1 VNILILGGNRFV
13 GRHLASELGNNHLVT
28 VFNRSGTGPSN
39 VSIIQGDRNSSKDL
53 DKIDFSTYNVV
64 VDFCLFKPE
73 QFNLIKDRLVCRYIF
88 ISSAAAYADS
98 HRFMFNANAPIGG
111 LSAFEPYGR
120 EKAECET
127 LIQQS
132 NLDYVIVRPPYVD
145 GANSHRPRLAY
156 FINKLK
162 NREAIE
168 IDKDGL
174 GVMSFVWVEDLV
186 EALYILTIGT
196 YPSRTAVNAVGY
208 EHYTV
213 LELIEELAK
222 LLGVTAIY
230 EYNSNQVIYQNTDLV
245 LTPGSLLEFF
255 KEPFIDRL
263 PEYLKWYNINAKD
276 KYGYE

>member
-1 VNILILGGNRFV
+1 MNILILGGNRFV
-13 GRHLASELGNNHLVT
+13 GRHLASELGSSHSVT
-28 VFNRSGTGPSN
+28 VFNRTGTGPSN
-39 VSIIQGDRNSSKDL
+39 VSIIQGDRNNSQDL
-53 DKIDFSTYNVV
+53 DKIDFSNYNVV

-73 QFNLIKDRLVCRYIF
+73 QFELIKDRLTCRYIF

-98 HRFMFNANAPIGG
+98 YRFMFNADASTGG

-120 EKAECET
+120 EKAECEA

-132 NLDYVIVRPPYVD
+132 DLDYVIVRPPYID

-162 NREAIE
+162 NREVIE
-168 IDKDGL
+168 ISEDGS

-196 YPSRTAVNAVGY
+196 YPSRAAVNAVGY

-213 LELIEELAK
+213 IELIEELAK
-222 LLGVTAIY
+222 LLGVTATY
-230 EYNSNQVIYQNTDLV
+230 EYNSNQAIYQNTNLV

-263 PEYLKWYNINAKD
+263 PEYLEWYNANAKD